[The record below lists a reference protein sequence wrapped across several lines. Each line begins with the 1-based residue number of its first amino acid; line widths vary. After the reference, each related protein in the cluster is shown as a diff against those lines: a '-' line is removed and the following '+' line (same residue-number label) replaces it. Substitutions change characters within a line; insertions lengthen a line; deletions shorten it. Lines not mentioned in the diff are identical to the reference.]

1 MTEIKSERFGVSGG
15 VALLTDFARGS
26 YEVIGRL
33 YRLTLED
40 AGVPVAE
47 EPIPT
52 NAEEREKA
60 AERLA
65 GKIVLHNTIGPLFH
79 PLPRSFNIALPHHE
93 WSRYPKGWVDTLNR
107 FDEVWATSDFVVE
120 ILRESGVKTPTVF
133 MPPALDADA
142 VPQKTDWKPGVP
154 FRFYSCGEAHFRKGF
169 HLLMEGFMEAF
180 PETGEARLVIK
191 TSHTCKWTPPREDIE
206 IVTQWITRDDL
217 LADYK
222 NHDAYVSASLG
233 EGLGLPLA
241 EAALAG
247 LPVTANFWGG
257 HESLLAEG
265 GFFRIESR
273 VVDQFFC
280 SDPSYFAPGQK
291 CALSTPGMIAAALRR
306 VYEST
311 SQERRTIAQLARER
325 VLSRYGMAVCAG
337 MIKSRL
343 EMPPQA

>member
-1 MTEIKSERFGVSGG
+1 MAKIKSGRPGVSGG
-15 VALLTDFARGS
+15 VALFTDFERGS

-33 YRLTLED
+33 YRLTLEG
-40 AGVPVAE
+40 AGVPVTE
-47 EPIPT
+47 EPIPVS
-52 NAEEREKA
+52 AQERENA
-60 AERLA
+60 AERFA

-79 PLPRSFNIALPHHE
+79 PLQDSFNIALPHHE

-107 FDEVWATSDFVVE
+107 FDEVWTTSDFVAN
-120 ILRESGVKTPTVF
+120 IMRDSGVKTPILF
-133 MPPALDADA
+133 MPPALDVDA
-142 VPQKTDWKPGVP
+142 VPRKADWETGRP

-169 HLLMEGFMEAF
+169 HLLMEGFMSAF
-180 PETGEARLVIK
+180 PETGSAQLVIK
-191 TSHTCKWTPPREDIE
+191 TSPSCKWTPPREDIQ
-206 IVTQWITRDDL
+206 IVTRWMTRDDL

-257 HESLLAEG
+257 HESLLEDG
-265 GFFRIESR
+265 GFFKIGFR

-291 CALSTPGMIAAALRR
+291 CALSTPEMIAEALLR

-311 SQERRTIAQLARER
+311 PEDRRAMATLARER
-325 VLSRYGMAVCAG
+325 VLNRYATDVCAE
-337 MIKSRL
+337 RL
-343 EMPPQA
+343 RNRFAF

>member
-1 MTEIKSERFGVSGG
+1 MKPERLDIADGVTI
-15 VALLTDFARGS
+15 LTDFARGS

-33 YRLTLED
+33 YRLTFSG
-40 AGVPVAE
+40 AGVPVVE
-47 EPIPT
+47 EPIPV
-52 NAEEREKA
+52 NAEEWKKA
-60 AERLA
+60 AGRLA

-79 PLPRSFNIALPHHE
+79 PLPQSFNIALPHHE

-107 FDEVWATSDFVVE
+107 FDEVWATSDFVME
-120 ILRESGVKTPTVF
+120 IMRDSGVKAPTMF

-142 VPQKTDWKPGVP
+142 IPQKTEWEAGAP

-180 PETGEARLVIK
+180 PKPGPARLVIK
-191 TSHTCKWTPPREDIE
+191 TSASCKWTPPREDIQ
-206 IVTQWITRDDL
+206 IATQWMTRADL
-217 LADYK
+217 LGDYK

-241 EAALAG
+241 ESAFAG

-257 HESLLAEG
+257 HESLLVEG
-265 GFFRIESR
+265 GFFKIESG

-280 SDPSYFAPGQK
+280 SDPSYFAKGQK
-291 CALSTPGMIAAALRR
+291 CALSTPQMIAEALRR

-311 SQERRTIAQLARER
+311 PEERRTMAEFALER
-325 VLSRYGMAVCAG
+325 VRSRYGMDTCAG
-337 MIKSRL
+337 MIKRRL
-343 EMPPQA
+343 EILAQA

>member
-1 MTEIKSERFGVSGG
+1 MKPERLGKSAGVTI
-15 VALLTDFARGS
+15 LTDFARGS

-33 YRLTLED
+33 YRLTF
-40 AGVPVAE
+40 AGAKVPVTE
-47 EPIPT
+47 EPLPST
-52 NAEEREKA
+52 AEEREKT

-65 GKIVLHNTIGPLFH
+65 GATVLHNTIGPLFQ

-107 FDEVWATSDFVVE
+107 FDEVWATSDFVVDVM
-120 ILRESGVKTPTVF
+120 RDSGVTAPILF

-142 VPQKTDWKPGVP
+142 IPQKTDWEARAP
-154 FRFYSCGEAHFRKGF
+154 FSFYSCGEAHFRKGF
-169 HLLMEGFMEAF
+169 HLSMAGFMEAF
-180 PETGEARLVIK
+180 PQVGVAKLLIK
-191 TSHTCKWTPPREDIE
+191 TSPSCKWTSPREDIE
-206 IVTQWITRDDL
+206 IAANWMARDEM
-217 LADYK
+217 LAEYK
-222 NHDAYVSASLG
+222 NHDAYVSSSLG

-265 GFFRIESR
+265 GFFKMESG

-291 CALSTPGMIAAALRR
+291 CALSTPQMISAALRR

-311 SQERRTIAQLARER
+311 AEQRRAMAKVARER
-325 VLSRYGMAVCAG
+325 VTSRYAMAVCAE
-337 MIKSRL
+337 RL
-343 EMPPQA
+343 LNRFVF

>member
-1 MTEIKSERFGVSGG
+1 MKPERLGKSAGVT
-15 VALLTDFARGS
+15 LLTDFARGS

-33 YRLTLED
+33 YRLTLEG

-47 EPIPT
+47 EPLPT
-52 NAEEREKA
+52 TAEEWEKA

-65 GKIVLHNTIGPLFH
+65 GKTVLHNTIGPLFH

-93 WSRYPKGWVDTLNR
+93 WSRYPKGWVDTLNM
-107 FDEVWATSDFVVE
+107 FDEVWATSDFVADVM
-120 ILRESGVKTPTVF
+120 RDSGVKAPILF
-133 MPPALDADA
+133 MPPALDADS
-142 VPQKTDWKPGVP
+142 VPQKTDWQARVP
-154 FRFYSCGEAHFRKGF
+154 FSFYSCGEAHFRKGF
-169 HLLMEGFMEAF
+169 HLLMAGFMEAF
-180 PETGEARLVIK
+180 PRVGSARLVIK
-191 TSHTCKWTPPREDIE
+191 TSPSCKWISPREDIE
-206 IVTQWITRDDL
+206 IAANWMTRDDM
-217 LADYK
+217 LAEYK

-265 GFFRIESR
+265 GFFKIDSS

-291 CALSTPGMIAAALRR
+291 CALSTPQMISVALRR

-311 SQERRTIAQLARER
+311 LEERRTMARVARER
-325 VLSRYGMAVCAG
+325 VLSRYAMEVCAG
-337 MIKSRL
+337 MIKRRL
-343 EMPPQA
+343 EI

>member
-1 MTEIKSERFGVSGG
+1 MKPARLEMAGG
-15 VALLTDFARGS
+15 VTLLTDFARGS

-33 YRLTLED
+33 YRLTLEG
-40 AGVPVAE
+40 AGIPVTE
-47 EPIPT
+47 EPLPVNT
-52 NAEEREKA
+52 EGREQA
-60 AERLA
+60 AKRLA
-65 GKIVLHNTIGPLFH
+65 GKTVLSNTIGPLFH

-93 WSRYPKGWVDTLNR
+93 WSLYPKGWADTLNR
-107 FDEVWATSDFVVE
+107 FDEVWVTSDFVLE
-120 ILRESGVKTPTVF
+120 IMRDSGVKAPILF

-142 VPQKTDWKPGVP
+142 VPQKTDWKAGAP

-180 PETGEARLVIK
+180 PKPGAARLVIK
-191 TSHTCKWTPPREDIE
+191 TSQSCKWAPPREDIK
-206 IVTQWITRDDL
+206 IVTEWMTRDGL

-265 GFFRIESR
+265 GFFKIESN

-280 SDPSYFAPGQK
+280 SDPSYFAKGQK
-291 CALSTPGMIAAALRR
+291 CALSTPQMISAALQR
-306 VYEST
+306 VYKST
-311 SQERRTIAQLARER
+311 PEERRTMAEFARER
-325 VLSRYGMAVCAG
+325 VKSRYGMAVCGG
-337 MIKSRL
+337 MIKRRL
-343 EMPPQA
+343 EI

>member
-1 MTEIKSERFGVSGG
+1 MAEMKPERLNISDGVT
-15 VALLTDFARGS
+15 LLTDFARGS

-33 YRLTLED
+33 YQLTFEG
-40 AGVPVAE
+40 AGVAVTQ
-47 EPIPT
+47 EPIPAS
-52 NAEEREKA
+52 AEEREKA

-107 FDEVWATSDFVVE
+107 FDEVWATSDFVME
-120 ILRESGVKTPTVF
+120 IMRESGVKPPILF

-142 VPQKTDWKPGVP
+142 VPQKTEWEAGAP

-180 PETGEARLVIK
+180 PKPGVARLVIK
-191 TSHTCKWTPPREDIE
+191 TSQSLKWTPLREDIE
-206 IVTQWITRDDL
+206 IVTQWMTRDGL

-257 HESLLAEG
+257 HESLLVEG
-265 GFFRIESR
+265 GFFKIESS

-280 SDPSYFAPGQK
+280 SDPSYFAKGQK
-291 CALSTPGMIAAALRR
+291 CALSTPQMIAEALRR
-306 VYEST
+306 VYKST
-311 SQERRTIAQLARER
+311 PEERRTMAGFARER
-325 VLSRYGMAVCAG
+325 VKSRYGMAVCAE
-337 MIKSRL
+337 RL
-343 EMPPQA
+343 RNRFVF

>member
-1 MTEIKSERFGVSGG
+1 MAEIKSGCPGVSGG
-15 VALLTDFARGS
+15 VALLTDFERGS
-26 YEVIGRL
+26 YEVICRL
-33 YRLTLED
+33 YRLTLEG
-40 AGVPVAE
+40 AGVTVTE
-47 EPIPT
+47 EPIPVS
-52 NAEEREKA
+52 AEEREKA
-60 AERLA
+60 EERFV
-65 GKIVLHNTIGPLFH
+65 GKTVFHNTIGPLFH

-107 FDEVWATSDFVVE
+107 FDEVWTTSDFVAN
-120 ILRESGVKTPTVF
+120 IMRDSGVKTPILF
-133 MPPALDADA
+133 MPPALDVDA
-142 VPQKTDWKPGVP
+142 VPRKTGWEAGRP

-169 HLLMEGFMEAF
+169 HLLMEGFMTAF
-180 PETGEARLVIK
+180 PKTGEARLVIK
-191 TSHTCKWTPPREDIE
+191 TSPSCKWVSPREDIQ
-206 IVTQWITRDDL
+206 IVTRWMTRGDL

-257 HESLLAEG
+257 HESLLADG
-265 GFFRIESR
+265 GFFNIGFR

-291 CALSTPGMIAAALRR
+291 CALSTPEMIAEAFRR

-311 SQERRTIAQLARER
+311 PEERKTMATLARER
-325 VLSRYGMAVCAG
+325 VLSLYGTTVSAG
-337 MIKSRL
+337 RIMRRL
-343 EMPPQA
+343 EI

>member
-1 MTEIKSERFGVSGG
+1 MKPERLDIADGVTI
-15 VALLTDFARGS
+15 LTDFARGS

-33 YRLTLED
+33 YRLTLEG
-40 AGVPVAE
+40 AGVPVTE
-47 EPIPT
+47 EPIPA

-120 ILRESGVKTPTVF
+120 IMRESGVTAPILF
-133 MPPALDADA
+133 MPPALDADTI
-142 VPQKTDWKPGVP
+142 PQKTDWKAGAP

-180 PETGEARLVIK
+180 PKPGAARLVIK
-191 TSHTCKWTPPREDIE
+191 TSASLKWTPPREDIQ

-247 LPVTANFWGG
+247 LPVAANFWGG
-257 HESLLAEG
+257 HESLLVEG
-265 GFFRIESR
+265 GFFKMESS

-280 SDPSYFAPGQK
+280 SDPSYFAKGQQ
-291 CALSTPGMIAAALRR
+291 CALSTPQMIAAALRR
-306 VYEST
+306 VYESAPE
-311 SQERRTIAQLARER
+311 ERRTVAEFARER
-325 VLSRYGMAVCAG
+325 VLSRYAMEVCAG
-337 MIKSRL
+337 MIKRRL
-343 EMPPQA
+343 EILAQA

>member
-1 MTEIKSERFGVSGG
+1 MAEIKPECPGGSGG

-33 YRLTLED
+33 YRLTLEG

-60 AERLA
+60 TGRLA

-79 PLPRSFNIALPHHE
+79 PLARSFNIALPHHE

-120 ILRESGVKTPTVF
+120 IMRDSGVKTPILF

-142 VPQKTDWKPGVP
+142 VPQKTDWKPGTP

-191 TSHTCKWTPPREDIE
+191 TSPSCKWTPPREDIE
-206 IVTQWITRDDL
+206 IVTRWMTRDDL

-222 NHDAYVSASLG
+222 NHDVYVSASLG

-241 EAALAG
+241 EAAFAG

-265 GFFRIESR
+265 GFFKIESR

-291 CALSTPGMIAAALRR
+291 CALSTPQMIGEALRR
-306 VYEST
+306 VYESAP
-311 SQERRTIAQLARER
+311 EKRRTMAVKARER
-325 VLSRYGMAVCAG
+325 VLSRYSTDVCVG
-337 MIKSRL
+337 RMRNRL
-343 EMPPQA
+343 AF